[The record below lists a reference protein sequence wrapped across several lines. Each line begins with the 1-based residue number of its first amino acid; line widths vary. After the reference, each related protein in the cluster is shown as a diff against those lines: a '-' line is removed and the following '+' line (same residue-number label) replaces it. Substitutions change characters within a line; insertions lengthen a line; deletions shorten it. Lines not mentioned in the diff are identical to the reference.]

1 MSFLRDAY
9 QPRDGIG
16 ELAAKYPDFLKSI
29 ADRHLV
35 TPMTIGGLIEKTGQ
49 QLRNPVVNGLFR
61 CGEVVNIVASTKVGK
76 SWGIYGL
83 ALSIITGAILAW
95 SIPV

>member
-35 TPMTIGGLIEKTGQ
+35 TPKTIGGLRQMYVLVWLCMTTREVIVSESTLSSVRGWATHK
-49 QLRNPVVNGLFR
+49 LSRRNTT
-61 CGEVVNIVASTKVGK
+61 CK
-76 SWGIYGL
+76 
-83 ALSIITGAILAW
+83 
-95 SIPV
+95 